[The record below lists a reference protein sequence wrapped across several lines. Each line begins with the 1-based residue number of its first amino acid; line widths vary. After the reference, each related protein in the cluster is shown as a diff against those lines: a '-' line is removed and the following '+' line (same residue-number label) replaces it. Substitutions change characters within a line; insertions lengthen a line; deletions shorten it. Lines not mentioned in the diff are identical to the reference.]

1 MPAQYGQR
9 STLGASDLN
18 LHLNIESAIE
28 KFPNPRIELLKRLNG
43 KNFKAEVRSH
53 KYEWSTRDNRPIKA
67 GVVNLTVASG
77 ATSMIVDTAGV
88 FNKDDVFRKPD
99 GELCIVTAVTGGT
112 NVDFRHLAGTPES
125 LVAADVVTVV
135 GGATPQGAA
144 ADNMV
149 TTGFNDLYNYTQNF
163 EDVVELSDQEH
174 AALIR
179 GEENSGELIARK
191 EKELMEKLQ
200 NTLVIGMRT
209 KDDANKVTTLG
220 GLKYMIDT
228 YASDNAIN
236 FGGASSWTNDTTA
249 IGKLDDAFDIISNKA
264 FDKPVMYV
272 GAKWMRKFKFIQDD
286 IARTTLKDKSRGV
299 GVVDVYLSHLFG
311 NVDVVLLQERAGLMD
326 DLAFIIDESMVGYK
340 PQKGLAWHTYPL
352 ARVGQSYKWQVAGH
366 YTFKMDIPEACVY
379 LYNLGV

>member
-326 DLAFIIDESMVGYK
+326 DLVFIIDESMVGYK

-352 ARVGQSYKWQVAGH
+352 ARVGQSYRWQVAGH

>member
-174 AALIR
+174 NALIR

-326 DLAFIIDESMVGYK
+326 DLVFIIDESMVGYK

-352 ARVGQSYKWQVAGH
+352 ARVGQSYRWQVAGH